1 MSRAFVNESDAI
13 EELPDRLVSDH
24 PNYVTAEGL
33 ALIEGTIVGLR
44 EKFAK
49 AQLESDRNAL
59 ASVSRDLRYW
69 DARRATA
76 VAIPPPADTSTVR
89 FGSVVSIER
98 NDGRRLAYRIVGE
111 DEADPNKGLLSHV
124 SPLARALMG
133 KGVGDVIRVGQGE
146 AEITAIGSQA
156 DAGRAQIKKTVSNRD
171 QNDTEGSD

>member
-1 MSRAFVNESDAI
+1 MGSKAMSRAFVNESDAV
-13 EELPDRLVSDH
+13 EDLPDRIVSDH

-33 ALIEGTIVGLR
+33 ALIENTIVGLR
-44 EKFAK
+44 TKLAK

-76 VAIPPPADTSTVR
+76 VVVHSPTDASAVR
-89 FGSVVSIER
+89 FGTVVSIER

-133 KGVGDVIRVGQGE
+133 KEVGDVIQVGRRK
-146 AEITAIGSQA
+146 AEIVAIGTQTDSHA
-156 DAGRAQIKKTVSNRD
+156 
-171 QNDTEGSD
+171 

>member
-1 MSRAFVNESDAI
+1 MSRAFVNELDAV
-13 EELPDRLVSDH
+13 EELPDRLVSNH

-33 ALIEGTIVGLR
+33 VLIDSTITGLR
-44 EKFAK
+44 VKLAK

-69 DARRATA
+69 DTRRATA
-76 VAIPPPADTSTVR
+76 EIIPSPTDLSAVR

-98 NDGRRLAYRIVGE
+98 NDGRRLAYRIAGE

-133 KGVGDVIRVGQGE
+133 KEVGDVIRVGRGD
-146 AEITAIGSQA
+146 AEIVAIGTQ
-156 DAGRAQIKKTVSNRD
+156 
-171 QNDTEGSD
+171 TESHD

>member
-1 MSRAFVNESDAI
+1 MSRAFVTESDAV
-13 EELPDRLVSDH
+13 EELPDRLVSEH

-33 ALIEGTIVGLR
+33 ALIDRAITGLR
-44 EKFAK
+44 AKFAK

-69 DARRATA
+69 NARRATA
-76 VAIPPPADTSTVR
+76 EVIPSPTDFSAVR

-98 NDGRRLAYRIVGE
+98 HDGRRLAYRIIGE

-133 KGVGDVIRVGQGE
+133 KKVGDVIRVGRGE
-146 AEITAIGSQA
+146 AEIVAIGTQ
-156 DAGRAQIKKTVSNRD
+156 
-171 QNDTEGSD
+171 TELHD

>member
-1 MSRAFVNESDAI
+1 MSRAFVNESDAV
-13 EELPDRLVSDH
+13 EELPDRLISDH
-24 PNYVTAEGL
+24 PNYVTPEGL
-33 ALIEGTIVGLR
+33 ALIDSAITALR
-44 EKFAK
+44 TKLAK

-69 DARRATA
+69 DARRARA
-76 VAIPPPADTSTVR
+76 EVIPLPTDFSAVR

-133 KGVGDVIRVGQGE
+133 KEVGDVIRVARGE
-146 AEITAIGSQA
+146 AEIVAIGTQTDSH
-156 DAGRAQIKKTVSNRD
+156 D
-171 QNDTEGSD
+171 

>member
-1 MSRAFVNESDAI
+1 MSRAFVNESDAVD
-13 EELPDRLVSDH
+13 ELPDRLVSDH

-33 ALIEGTIVGLR
+33 ALIDSAITELR
-44 EKFAK
+44 TKLAE

-76 VAIPPPADTSTVR
+76 VVIPSPTDTSNVR

-98 NDGRRLAYRIVGE
+98 NDGHRLAYRIVGE

-133 KGVGDVIRVGQGE
+133 KEVGDVIRIGRGE
-146 AEITAIGSQA
+146 SEIVAIGTQ
-156 DAGRAQIKKTVSNRD
+156 TVSR
-171 QNDTEGSD
+171 

>member
-1 MSRAFVNESDAI
+1 MSRAFVNESDAV
-13 EELPDRLVSDH
+13 EELPDRLISDH

-33 ALIEGTIVGLR
+33 ALIDSAITALR
-44 EKFAK
+44 TKLAK

-76 VAIPPPADTSTVR
+76 EVIPLPTDFSAVR

-111 DEADPNKGLLSHV
+111 NEADPNKGLLSHV

-133 KGVGDVIRVGQGE
+133 KEVGDVIRVGRGE
-146 AEITAIGSQA
+146 AEIVAIGTQ
-156 DAGRAQIKKTVSNRD
+156 
-171 QNDTEGSD
+171 TESHD